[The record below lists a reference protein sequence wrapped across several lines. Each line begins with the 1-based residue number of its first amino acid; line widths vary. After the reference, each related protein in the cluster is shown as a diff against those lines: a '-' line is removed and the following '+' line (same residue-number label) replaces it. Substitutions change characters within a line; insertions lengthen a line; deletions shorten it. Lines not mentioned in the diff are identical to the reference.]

1 MLAFLLFTIFLL
13 ASYGLIHKMW
23 NNKRDKQDIL
33 DAQSK
38 SSSKKGNIF
47 LLTIL
52 TDGIVHEH
60 IENEEFAD
68 LTDFKLRSFRYPL

>member
-23 NNKRDKQDIL
+23 NNKRDKQDVL

-38 SSSKKGNIF
+38 SSYKKGNIF
-47 LLTIL
+47 C
-52 TDGIVHEH
+52 
-60 IENEEFAD
+60 
-68 LTDFKLRSFRYPL
+68 